1 MQSVN
6 ARAESVPTTFRHST
20 SRRLHDALPSC
31 ILLRQAPSQWL
42 PVDDH
47 ATRQTRDGMPQH
59 DATQDDDLN
68 SRRSGSLEALLD
80 EVYPQLRA
88 LAGYLMRSERGEHTL
103 QPTALVH
110 EALLRLLDQDRIEY
124 ENPRHLIA
132 QAAAAMRRTLVDHAR
147 RRRATKRDGGIRV
160 PMPEE
165 LPAPDARDFDLLAVD
180 EALVRLTALDARQAR
195 IVELRYFAGLDIAE
209 TAAALDISPAT
220 VKRDWVMAKAWL
232 QREIGP

>member
-1 MQSVN
+1 M
-6 ARAESVPTTFRHST
+6 PHSDA
-20 SRRLHDALPSC
+20 SSHDPALPNAHAE
-31 ILLRQAPSQWL
+31 QAS
-42 PVDDH
+42 
-47 ATRQTRDGMPQH
+47 
-59 DATQDDDLN
+59 DAGAA
-68 SRRSGSLEALLD
+68 SPPRAGSLESLLD

-88 LAGYLMRSERGEHTL
+88 LAGYLMRAERSEHTL

-110 EALLRLLDQDRIEY
+110 EALLRLLDQDSFEY

-160 PMPEE
+160 PMPDE
-165 LPAPDARDFDLLAVD
+165 LAAPDTRDLDLLAVD
-180 EALVRLTALDARQAR
+180 EALQRLAILDARQAR
-195 IVELRYFAGLDIAE
+195 VVELRYFAGLDIAE

>member
-1 MQSVN
+1 
-6 ARAESVPTTFRHST
+6 
-20 SRRLHDALPSC
+20 
-31 ILLRQAPSQWL
+31 
-42 PVDDH
+42 
-47 ATRQTRDGMPQH
+47 MPQH
-59 DATQDDDLN
+59 DATQDDASDEASN
-68 SRRSGSLEALLD
+68 PRRSGSLEALLD

-110 EALLRLLDQDRIEY
+110 EALLRLLDQDRVEY

-165 LPAPDARDFDLLAVD
+165 FPAPDARDLDLLAVD
-180 EALVRLTALDARQAR
+180 EALVRLAALDARQAR
-195 IVELRYFAGLDIAE
+195 IVELRYFAGLDIAAAVSAMSS
-209 TAAALDISPAT
+209 AAAVSAISQDST
-220 VKRDWVMAKAWL
+220 SLKRL
-232 QREIGP
+232 QRSTSRRQRSSAIG

>member
-1 MQSVN
+1 MPDGN
-6 ARAESVPTTFRHST
+6 ST
-20 SRRLHDALPSC
+20 PEDSTPEDSTPEDSTPEDSTPKDSTLA
-31 ILLRQAPSQWL
+31 
-42 PVDDH
+42 
-47 ATRQTRDGMPQH
+47 
-59 DATQDDDLN
+59 
-68 SRRSGSLEALLD
+68 RRSGSLEELLD
-80 EVYPQLRA
+80 DVYPQLRA
-88 LAGYLMRSERGEHTL
+88 LAGYLMRSERSEHTL

-110 EALLRLLDQDRIEY
+110 EALLRLLDQDRVVY

-147 RRRATKRDGGIRV
+147 RRRATKRDGGVRV

-165 LPAPDARDFDLLAVD
+165 LAAPDARDFDLLAVD
-180 EALVRLTALDARQAR
+180 ESLQRLAALDPRQAR

-232 QREIGP
+232 QREIGS

>member
-6 ARAESVPTTFRHST
+6 TRAESVPTTLRHST

-31 ILLRQAPSQWL
+31 ILLRQAPPQRL

-47 ATRQTRDGMPQH
+47 ATRPTRDGMPQH

-68 SRRSGSLEALLD
+68 SRRSGSLEELLD

-165 LPAPDARDFDLLAVD
+165 LPAPDARDL
-180 EALVRLTALDARQAR
+180 E
-195 IVELRYFAGLDIAE
+195 
-209 TAAALDISPAT
+209 
-220 VKRDWVMAKAWL
+220 
-232 QREIGP
+232 

>member
-1 MQSVN
+1 
-6 ARAESVPTTFRHST
+6 
-20 SRRLHDALPSC
+20 
-31 ILLRQAPSQWL
+31 
-42 PVDDH
+42 
-47 ATRQTRDGMPQH
+47 MPQH
-59 DATQDDDLN
+59 DATQDDELN
-68 SRRSGSLEALLD
+68 SRRSGSLEELLD

-110 EALLRLLDQDRIEY
+110 EALLRLLDQDRTEY

-180 EALVRLTALDARQAR
+180 EALVRLAALDARQAR